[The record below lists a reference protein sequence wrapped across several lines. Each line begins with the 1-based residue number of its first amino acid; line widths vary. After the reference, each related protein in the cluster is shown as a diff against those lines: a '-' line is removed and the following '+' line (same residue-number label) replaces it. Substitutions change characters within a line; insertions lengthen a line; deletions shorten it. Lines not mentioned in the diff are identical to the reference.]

1 MRVLISVYVSGWSA
15 RVKPLGIDSPFPRAI
30 GPPSHK
36 TYRHITE
43 WARLPATE
51 NPARHRR
58 ARPSGNL
65 PPRGCETFPSPAAPF
80 DHEQNTDSRQALGR
94 GPAVVVDAG
103 SESQSAY
110 WLIGF
115 CASSSLAAGTGGG
128 GGGLRCRAE
137 GCIFHN
143 VRMTAMHRYGVC
155 RPGAVFCLSALTTSP
170 RL

>member
-65 PPRGCETFPSPAAPF
+65 PPPGAAKPFLRRPPPLIMSKTPIHVRRSEEALQSWLTRGRNPRA
-80 DHEQNTDSRQALGR
+80 
-94 GPAVVVDAG
+94 
-103 SESQSAY
+103 
-110 WLIGF
+110 LIGLL
-115 CASSSLAAGTGGG
+115 ASVLLVHWRLGQAAEE
-128 GGGLRCRAE
+128 E
-137 GCIFHN
+137 GCD
-143 VRMTAMHRYGVC
+143 VAPR
-155 RPGAVFCLSALTTSP
+155 AVSFTTFE
-170 RL
+170 